1 MRSSIRV
8 AVLGSLALGVFAG
21 IATGVSQAADAP
33 AADRTVC
40 TGRAPGGYDPDPS
53 TTGVLPGSTL
63 KVHRGN
69 LVITT
74 PGTYANL
81 DVHGFVDVR
90 AADVKILNSIVRGGV
105 ATTSTGLINATDKNV
120 ARLHVEGVE
129 LVPENPSLWL
139 TGILGHDY
147 TAKCV
152 NVYQTVDG
160 FGVFNTHKP
169 GAPTNVTIT
178 QSFCHALA
186 YYSPDPGH
194 ADNQTHNDCVQLQGG
209 SGTAI
214 TYNRLHAYL
223 SNKVGTLNYPADH
236 PQALSTIMLNDNV
249 GKTTQIVATDNLLTG
264 GDISV
269 NGGGLQHDSDD
280 FLGTFHRNR
289 FDHGQFHAG
298 HTIDLDATVRA
309 DTGDGTANR
318 NIYTDGSPIT
328 VRHNG

>member
-21 IATGVSQAADAP
+21 IATGVSVAADAP
-33 AADRTVC
+33 PADRTVC

-69 LVITT
+69 LVIKA

-105 ATTSTGLINATDKNV
+105 ATTSTGLITATDKNV

-129 LVPENPSLWL
+129 LVPESPSLWL

-186 YYSPDPGH
+186 YYSPDSGH
-194 ADNQTHNDCVQLQGG
+194 ADNKTHNDCVQLQGG
-209 SGTAI
+209 SGTVI

-249 GKTTQIVATDNLLTG
+249 GKTTQIVVTDNLLTG

-289 FDHGQFHAG
+289 FDHGQFHVG

-318 NIYTDGSPIT
+318 NIYTDSSPIT